1 MNGIKQTK
9 NGMHKAVFSGTTAM
23 FVPWIVKEKPDFD
36 FLHRDAD
43 GTFTI
48 FFEGSSTYA
57 DSMVDFIR
65 NNGYTLIERN

>member
-36 FLHRDAD
+36 FLH
-43 GTFTI
+43 
-48 FFEGSSTYA
+48 
-57 DSMVDFIR
+57 
-65 NNGYTLIERN
+65 

>member
-1 MNGIKQTK
+1 MIGVKQTK

-43 GTFTI
+43 GTFII

-57 DSMVDFIR
+57 NSMIDFIR
-65 NNGYTLIERN
+65 NSGYTLIERN